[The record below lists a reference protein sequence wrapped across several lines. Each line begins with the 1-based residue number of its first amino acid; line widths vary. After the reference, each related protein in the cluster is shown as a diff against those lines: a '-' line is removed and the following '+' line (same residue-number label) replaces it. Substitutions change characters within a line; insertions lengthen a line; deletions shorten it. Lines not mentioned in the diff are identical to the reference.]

1 MINDQVEVGDFLGTF
16 LKETSAELNH
26 VCFWETHQFNLAI
39 QIVSPTQHTF
49 CRHQYPSQSKSF
61 RAGRDALS
69 FQTKQNT
76 NYYYYKAHLV
86 EKESRHDSGK
96 CSEEWQK
103 KRKKKMQAATCGDIY
118 IEHLHLHTG
127 LWGPFFLP
135 FSNMPESS
143 MPEFIFHMK
152 YSLLFR
158 V

>member
-86 EKESRHDSGK
+86 EKERVDMIQVNVQRSD
-96 CSEEWQK
+96 K
-103 KRKKKMQAATCGDIY
+103 KKKKKMQAATCGDIY
-118 IEHLHLHTG
+118 IVSISTYTRGSEDHFFYHFLIQAG
-127 LWGPFFLP
+127 LICL
-135 FSNMPESS
+135 
-143 MPEFIFHMK
+143 
-152 YSLLFR
+152 SL